1 MESPETT
8 RAKAQGPTLRVVLL
22 PRDTNEAGTIFGGV
36 ILSHLDTA
44 GAVEARKH
52 TVRRIVTV
60 AMNKVEFIAPVWV
73 GDVVSFYTS
82 TVRIGRTSITVHVS
96 VDAQRR
102 RNPAETVKVTEAEL
116 VFVAV
121 DDAFHPI
128 PVKEQPARDNA
139 GPLA

>member
-1 MESPETT
+1 MESPETR

-73 GDVVSFYTS
+73 GDVVSFYTR
-82 TVRIGRTSITVHVS
+82 TTRVGRTSISVHVD
-96 VDAQRR
+96 VEAQRR
-102 RNPAETVKVTEAEL
+102 RDPSETVKVTEAEL

-121 DDAFHPI
+121 DDAFRPI
-128 PVKEQPARDNA
+128 PVKEP
-139 GPLA
+139 